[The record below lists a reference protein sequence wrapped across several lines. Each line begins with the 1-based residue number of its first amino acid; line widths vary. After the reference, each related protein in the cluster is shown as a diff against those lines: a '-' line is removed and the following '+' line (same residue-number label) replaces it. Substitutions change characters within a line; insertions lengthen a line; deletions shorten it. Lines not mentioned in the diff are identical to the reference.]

1 MKVVHVYWGL
11 TYGGIET
18 MLVNI
23 ANAQA
28 AAGAKVYVVVINDY
42 IEESLLNQLASS
54 IIVYKLNRKL
64 ASKNLFFVLKFN
76 RILKLIMP
84 DAIHLHDSRLYKL
97 IFSRQFR
104 RLSSVTLH
112 ALPSGNIKPTG
123 FGKYFPLLSFASNGN
138 VLFLDAIPQIFSI
151 SEAVQQELCKK
162 YGLKSTVIYNGINT
176 SSFKKKENLKM
187 DKSCFKVIQVSRLEH
202 EIKGQDLLIKAA
214 SLHKDWLDVTFIGN
228 GKSMEYLKNF
238 ARQLSVE
245 KNVHFLGKRPQAYIG
260 DHLCD
265 YDLFVQASRWEG
277 FGLTVAE
284 AMSANIPVLVSSGQ
298 GPAEVTCGTKFGWI
312 FENGSADD
320 LAIQI
325 DYIRNHYNEALNKAK
340 TALSYIRNTYD
351 VSVTAKKYLESY

>member
-54 IIVYKLNRKL
+54 IIVYKINRKL
-64 ASKNLFFVLKFN
+64 ASKNLFFVFKFN

-97 IFSRQFR
+97 IFSRQLR

-112 ALPSGNIKPTG
+112 ALPSGNIKPTN

-138 VLFLDAIPQIFSI
+138 VLFLDEIPQIFSI

-176 SSFKKKENLKM
+176 SSFK
-187 DKSCFKVIQVSRLEH
+187 
-202 EIKGQDLLIKAA
+202 
-214 SLHKDWLDVTFIGN
+214 
-228 GKSMEYLKNF
+228 
-238 ARQLSVE
+238 
-245 KNVHFLGKRPQAYIG
+245 P
-260 DHLCD
+260 
-265 YDLFVQASRWEG
+265 
-277 FGLTVAE
+277 
-284 AMSANIPVLVSSGQ
+284 
-298 GPAEVTCGTKFGWI
+298 
-312 FENGSADD
+312 
-320 LAIQI
+320 
-325 DYIRNHYNEALNKAK
+325 
-340 TALSYIRNTYD
+340 
-351 VSVTAKKYLESY
+351 